1 MNFHE
6 ALNLILLL
14 LGLLIFYRVVGDRDN
29 PLEYW
34 HLVSTRSA
42 DGVVYTDNDKVGQLT
57 GLIFGT
63 WVICWLALTG
73 DLTTYYFA
81 IWLVYAAGMGAFAK
95 WARAFITDR
104 FGSKG
109 KQPEPEP
116 PAPPQVTTTTT
127 TKVVP

>member
-1 MNFHE
+1 MNFHD

-14 LGLLIFYRVVGDRDN
+14 LGLFVFYRIVKGAKH
-29 PLEYW
+29 LEFW
-34 HLVSTRSA
+34 HLVSTKAA
-42 DGVVYTDNDKVGQLT
+42 DGVIYTDNDKVGQLT

-63 WVICWLALTG
+63 WIVCWLALTS
-73 DLTTYYFA
+73 DLTPYYFA

-109 KQPEPEP
+109 KVPEPEP
-116 PAPPQVTTTTT
+116 TPQVTTTTT
-127 TKVVP
+127 TKVIP

>member
-1 MNFHE
+1 MTFHD

-14 LGLLIFYRVVGDRDN
+14 LGLLVFYRIMRGKN
-29 PLEYW
+29 PLEVW
-34 HLVSTRSA
+34 HMVSARSA
-42 DGVVYTDNDKVGQLT
+42 DGIVYVDNDKVGQLT

-73 DLTTYYFA
+73 DLTPYYFA

-104 FGSKG
+104 FGAKG
-109 KQPEPEP
+109 KQPEPE
-116 PAPPQVTTTTT
+116 PPQVTTTTT
-127 TKVVP
+127 TKVTP

>member
-1 MNFHE
+1 MIFHD

-14 LGLLIFYRVVGDRDN
+14 LGLLVFYRIMRGKN
-29 PLEYW
+29 PLEVW
-34 HLVSTRSA
+34 HLISTKSA
-42 DGVVYTDNDKVGQLT
+42 DGIIYVDNDKIGQLT

-63 WVICWLALTG
+63 WVICWLALTQE
-73 DLTTYYFA
+73 LTPYYFA

-109 KQPEPEP
+109 KHPEPEP
-116 PAPPQVTTTTT
+116 QPLVTTTTT
-127 TKVVP
+127 TKVQP

>member
-1 MNFHE
+1 MTFHD

-14 LGLLIFYRVVGDRDN
+14 LGLLVFYRIMRGKN
-29 PLEYW
+29 PLEVW
-34 HLVSTRSA
+34 HMVSAKSA
-42 DGVVYTDNDKVGQLT
+42 DGVVYVDNDKVGQLT

-73 DLTTYYFA
+73 DLTPYYFA

-104 FGSKG
+104 FGAKG

-116 PAPPQVTTTTT
+116 TPNVTTTTT
-127 TKVVP
+127 TKVTP